1 MNKLILNYKLFQ
13 THPHCPKAKEKNQ
26 TLGSGEAQWGDF
38 CERLTVSGKLQ
49 GGWSGEQ
56 EQDPGA
62 QDDTW
67 RGPLFSHP
75 PLSLA
80 IADPRR
86 WFLAESMR
94 QADLRILCTVRS
106 RSRDLAGRESE
117 WGIGHSAWSQ
127 HEEHS

>member
-1 MNKLILNYKLFQ
+1 M
-13 THPHCPKAKEKNQ
+13 
-26 TLGSGEAQWGDF
+26 GSGEAQWGDF
-38 CERLTVSGKLQ
+38 CERLTVNGKLQ

-62 QDDTW
+62 QDATW
-67 RGPLFSHP
+67 RGPLFSHR

-80 IADPRR
+80 IPDPRR

-94 QADLRILCTVRS
+94 QADPRILCMARS
-106 RSRDLAGRESE
+106 RSRDLPGRECGP
-117 WGIGHSAWSQ
+117 GIGHSASSQ